1 MTKISTVLCLLLSF
15 MLGSCAYDKADEIA
29 EPKVPCTTPAVV
41 SYSVSISPLLD
52 KNCRSCHNPA
62 LLTGSVNLEDF
73 SVIQKYIR
81 SGELMGNVKHLPGY
95 NPMPQGGTKLSDC
108 DIELL
113 QKWVDAGAPNN

>member
-1 MTKISTVLCLLLSF
+1 MIKLSTVLSALLMLFLS
-15 MLGSCAYDKADEIA
+15 SCAYDKADEIA
-29 EPKVPCTTPAVV
+29 GPKVPCTTPDVV
-41 SYSVSISPLLD
+41 SYSASISPLLTQ
-52 KNCRSCHNPA
+52 NCRSCHNSV
-62 LLTGSVNLEDF
+62 LVTGSVNLEDF

-95 NPMPQGGTKLSDC
+95 NPMPQGGKKLSDC